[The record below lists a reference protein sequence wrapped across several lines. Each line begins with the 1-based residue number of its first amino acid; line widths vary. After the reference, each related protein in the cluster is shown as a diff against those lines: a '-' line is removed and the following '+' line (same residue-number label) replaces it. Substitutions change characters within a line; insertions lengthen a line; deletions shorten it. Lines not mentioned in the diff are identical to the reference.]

1 MSPHSTYQ
9 PFKQY
14 LNNKLL
20 RNNKYKSGNNT
31 PPHLVEEGDL
41 RPFGVNGQQMRQIP
55 LPNMISR
62 MSINSKDA

>member
-41 RPFGVNGQQMRQIP
+41 RPFGVNG
-55 LPNMISR
+55 
-62 MSINSKDA
+62 